1 MVLKQRDLIQRF
13 TRDDH
18 KRYSVTRALPMV
30 FAADA
35 GITVPNT
42 RVEDNAGG
50 DIWPCLTPVFFDD
63 SVGFWKVWTNGK
75 SIEGFLLGATGL
87 STELFADNRTG
98 RLQLFTGNEV
108 QGLVLLRGTVHA
120 ADVFLPPVET
130 QPNLDLALQSGLR
143 EKGIDVDMLNNV
155 H

>member
-1 MVLKQRDLIQRF
+1 MAIKQRDLIQRF
-13 TRDDH
+13 TRDDY

-42 RVEDNAGG
+42 FIEDNAAG

-63 SVGFWKVWTNGK
+63 VAGFWKVWTTGNA
-75 SIEGFLLGATGL
+75 IEGFLLGATGL

-98 RLQLFTGNEV
+98 RLQLFTGNEA
-108 QGLVLLRGTVHA
+108 QGLVLLRGSVHA
-120 ADVFLPPVET
+120 ADVFLPPGEL
-130 QPNLDLALQSGLR
+130 QGNLDDALRTGLR
-143 EKGIDVDMLNNV
+143 EKGIDVDMLDNV